1 MLFDYLLESSVI
13 QHTVS
18 HEFTTNLTVFIL
30 FRLSYSV
37 AYVLSRGTERG
48 QKVCV
53 CVCGGGGGW
62 CNCMNINTAFKKCAC
77 VCVCVCGGGGGALS
91 HLFLRHC

>member
-1 MLFDYLLESSVI
+1 MLFDYVLESSVI

-18 HEFTTNLTVFIL
+18 HEFRTNLTVFIL
-30 FRLSYSV
+30 FRLSYCV

-53 CVCGGGGGW
+53 CVW
-62 CNCMNINTAFKKCAC
+62 
-77 VCVCVCGGGGGALS
+77 GGGGGAGATV
-91 HLFLRHC
+91 